1 MRIREAAI
9 FAAYASVIVY
19 GLVTIPSL
27 LMERS
32 STSSFSSAILMIP
45 LTFAAV
51 FITAVKYL
59 QSRPLDHPAQG
70 AALGAHGAFGIYCFT
85 VFCLMAIF
93 YSTVANWSEDGRP
106 GQAPGAF
113 GLYAIILSPV
123 LMPASLFFGALAGI
137 VYVHLKHFLGFTR
150 SAATGSAT
158 PTRRRR
164 QMSAALKLTAMVI
177 VAIPIMIFLGGLP
190 ALMLLNA
197 LQRP

>member
-32 STSSFSSAILMIP
+32 GSSSFSNAMLMIP

-93 YSTVANWSEDGRP
+93 YSTVANWSDDGRP
-106 GQAPGAF
+106 GHAPGAF

-123 LMPASLFFGALAGI
+123 LMPAALFFGALAGI
-137 VYVHLKHFLGFTR
+137 VYVHLKHFLGFTK
-150 SAATGSAT
+150 SAAPAA

-164 QMSAALKLTAMVI
+164 NMNPALKLTAMVI

>member
-27 LMERS
+27 LMEGS
-32 STSSFSSAILMIP
+32 GSSSFSNAMWMIP

-51 FITAVKYL
+51 FVTAIKYL

-123 LMPASLFFGALAGI
+123 LMPAALFFGALAGI
-137 VYVHLKHFLGFTR
+137 VYVHLKHFLGF
-150 SAATGSAT
+150 SGPAADAA

-164 QMSAALKLTAMVI
+164 HMSAALKLTAMVI

>member
-32 STSSFSSAILMIP
+32 GSSGFSNAMLMIP

-51 FITAVKYL
+51 FITAIKYL
-59 QSRPLDHPAQG
+59 QSRPLNHPAQG
-70 AALGAHGAFGIYCFT
+70 AALGAHGAFGVYCFA

-93 YSTVANWSEDGRP
+93 YSTVANWSEDGRN
-106 GQAPGAF
+106 GQAPGSF

-123 LMPASLFFGALAGI
+123 LMPASLFFGALVGI

-150 SAATGSAT
+150 SAAPAT

-164 QMSAALKLTAMVI
+164 HMSAALKLTAMVI

-190 ALMLLNA
+190 ALMVLNA

>member
-19 GLVTIPSL
+19 GLATIPSL
-27 LMERS
+27 LMERPGS
-32 STSSFSSAILMIP
+32 SGFSNAVWMIP
-45 LTFAAV
+45 LTFAAA

-70 AALGAHGAFGIYCFT
+70 AALGAHGAFSIYCFT

-106 GQAPGAF
+106 GQAPGSF

-123 LMPASLFFGALAGI
+123 LMPASLFLGALAGI
-137 VYVHLKHFLGFTR
+137 VYVRLKHFLGFTR
-150 SAATGSAT
+150 SAAESGTT
-158 PTRRRR
+158 TRRRR
-164 QMSAALKLTAMVI
+164 QMGATLKLTAMVI
-177 VAIPIMIFLGGLP
+177 VAILIMIFLGGLP